1 MLRDWARRLKRDVVA
16 IYLAGRDPRVAWPIK
31 LLALAVSAYA
41 LSPIDL
47 IPDFIPVIGM
57 VDDLILVPLG
67 LLAVIRLLPSAILE
81 EHRAR
86 AVEMLERP
94 TSRVAG
100 ALILAVWVLAVVAC
114 GLWLYRLQWD
124 RHG

>member
-1 MLRDWARRLKRDVVA
+1 MLRDWALRLKRDVVA

-94 TSRVAG
+94 TSLVAG

>member
-1 MLRDWARRLKRDVVA
+1 MLRDWARRLRRDVVA

-94 TSRVAG
+94 TSLVAG

-124 RHG
+124 RLG

>member
-1 MLRDWARRLKRDVVA
+1 MVA

-94 TSRVAG
+94 TSLVAG

-124 RHG
+124 RLG

>member
-1 MLRDWARRLKRDVVA
+1 MLRDWALRLKRDVVA

-47 IPDFIPVIGM
+47 IPDFISVIGM

-67 LLAVIRLLPSAILE
+67 LLAVIRLLPFAILE

>member
-16 IYLAGRDPRVAWPIK
+16 IYLAGRDPRVAWPTK

-67 LLAVIRLLPSAILE
+67 LLAVIRLLPAAILE

-86 AVEMLERP
+86 AVEMLDRP

-100 ALILAVWVLAVVAC
+100 ALILAIWVLAVVAC
-114 GLWLYRLQWD
+114 GLWFYRLQWD